1 MIART
6 IIRALLGLAV
16 LVWSVAAIAPAAA
29 SHRNVGLE
37 VAVLLIVAGAV
48 MVILRLVA
56 RRWVEAHTQRAQAFW
71 GYAAPAWAHDASG
84 LVLMLVGLCLFAWW
98 A

>member
-6 IIRALLGLAV
+6 IIRALLGLAAV
-16 LVWSVAAIAPAAA
+16 TWSVAAVGPAAA

-37 VAVLLIVAGAV
+37 VSGLLIVAGAV
-48 MVILRLVA
+48 MVTLRLVA
-56 RRWVEAHTQRAQAFW
+56 RRWVEAHTQRAQSFW
-71 GYAAPAWAHDASG
+71 GYAAPAWVRDASG
-84 LVLMLVGLCLFAWW
+84 LILMLVGLCLFAWW

>member
-16 LVWSVAAIAPAAA
+16 FTWSVAAIAPTAA
-29 SHRNVGLE
+29 SHRSFGLR

-48 MVILRLVA
+48 MVTLRLVA
-56 RRWVEAHTQRAQAFW
+56 RGWVEAHTQRAQAFW
-71 GYAAPAWAHDASG
+71 GYAAPAWVRDASG
-84 LVLMLVGLCLFAWW
+84 LVLMLAGLCLFAWW